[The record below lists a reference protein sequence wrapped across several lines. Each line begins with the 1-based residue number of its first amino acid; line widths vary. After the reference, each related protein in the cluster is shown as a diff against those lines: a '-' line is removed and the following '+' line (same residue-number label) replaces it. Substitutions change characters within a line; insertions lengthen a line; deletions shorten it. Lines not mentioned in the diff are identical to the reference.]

1 MLETI
6 KETLINIGNFFTT
19 IFDFVV
25 DFVNDIVN
33 VVKYTGQALAQIP
46 KLLEWV
52 NPALLGI
59 LLAAFAVVVIYKI
72 LGREG

>member
-25 DFVNDIVN
+25 DSVNDIVN

>member
-6 KETLINIGNFFTT
+6 KEILFNIGNFFTT

-25 DFVNDIVN
+25 DFVADIVA
-33 VVKYTGQALAQIP
+33 VIKYTGQAVAQIP
-46 KLLEWV
+46 QLFQWV
-52 NPALLGI
+52 DPKVLGTI
-59 LLAAFAVVVIYKI
+59 LAAFAVVVIYKI